1 MYIFQITATTHS
13 SHQLE
18 GFYIVI
24 RLVGKKERGVT
35 DSLRVSS
42 LNKQPDEIILCAK
55 TAKIKSLPKLFIRSY
70 LRNVYRE
77 ISCALLY
84 IAYCYSFEA
93 VSHRNIFSWRV
104 YLVNRIRTQGWVQS
118 NLDASCSYMRYK
130 NLFIKPSCKK
140 KKGQFLGQTSS

>member
-1 MYIFQITATTHS
+1 MSLMYIFQITAKTHS

-55 TAKIKSLPKLFIRSY
+55 TAKISLCPNY
-70 LRNVYRE
+70 L
-77 ISCALLY
+77 
-84 IAYCYSFEA
+84 
-93 VSHRNIFSWRV
+93 
-104 YLVNRIRTQGWVQS
+104 
-118 NLDASCSYMRYK
+118 
-130 NLFIKPSCKK
+130 
-140 KKGQFLGQTSS
+140 LGPT